1 MVRMVLS
8 RIIINETVAEQVIVL
23 KEREGNRN
31 FPILIGI
38 SEAMAIDRAIN
49 DRRALRPMTHD
60 LIDSIL
66 RHLKWEVERIVV
78 NDLRDKTF
86 YAKLVLV
93 KNGERVEIDSRP
105 SDAIAIAV
113 LRDTPVYVEEKVLRQ
128 VCKEDGLA

>member
-1 MVRMVLS
+1 MVRMDLS

-31 FPILIGI
+31 FPIVIGI
-38 SEAMAIDRAIN
+38 AEAMAIDRAIN

-60 LIDSIL
+60 LIESIL
-66 RHLKWEVERIVV
+66 RLLKWEVERVVV

-93 KNGERVEIDSRP
+93 KNGERVEVDSRP
-105 SDAIAIAV
+105 SDAIALAV
-113 LRDTPVYVEEKVLRQ
+113 LRDTPVYVEEMVLRQ
-128 VCKEDGLA
+128 VCKENDLT